1 MPVMLQ
7 DILSGNM
14 SLPLLLLE
22 FITLSLIVLVVLP
35 VHEMAHGYVAYRLGD
50 PTEMCIRDRYS
61 GSPNY
66 GIDFTYSNEDYND
79 YNSVVSSEG
88 EATRAPVLKIG
99 YSYSAASGIS
109 TNTVYYI
116 KACLLYTSRCV

>member
-50 PTEMCIRDRYS
+50 PTARTAINRLETGPAKAVKAI
-61 GSPNY
+61 
-66 GIDFTYSNEDYND
+66 
-79 YNSVVSSEG
+79 
-88 EATRAPVLKIG
+88 PVFGLRK
-99 YSYSAASGIS
+99 
-109 TNTVYYI
+109 
-116 KACLLYTSRCV
+116 L